1 MYNGNEVSIMNNE
14 YVVSNEYLSEKGLDL
29 NDYALEGVYI
39 NAIIQRGL
47 NKLLNEICYFGDL
60 KSVSQIETY
69 LSKNDDRTS
78 EEKIE
83 AFKQAQYLVIYN
95 MLMINDSD
103 PFDDEVQKVIVYQL
117 GLKINGFQK
126 GIFNKRR

>member
-1 MYNGNEVSIMNNE
+1 MKVE
-14 YVVSNEYLSEKGLDL
+14 YVITNEELSEKGLDL
-29 NDYALEGVYI
+29 NDYALDGIYI

-47 NKLLNEICYFGDL
+47 NKLVNEMCYFGDL
-60 KSVSQIETY
+60 KSSSQIETY
-69 LSKNDDRTS
+69 LSTSDERTS
-78 EEKIE
+78 QDKVE
-83 AFKQAQYLVIYN
+83 AFKEAQYLVIYN

-126 GIFNKRR
+126 GIFNRRR

>member
-1 MYNGNEVSIMNNE
+1 MKVE
-14 YVVSNEYLSEKGLDL
+14 YVITNEELSEKGLDL
-29 NDYALEGVYI
+29 NDYALDGIYI

-47 NKLLNEICYFGDL
+47 NKLVNEMCYFGDL
-60 KSVSQIETY
+60 KSSSQIETY
-69 LSKNDDRTS
+69 LSTSDERTS
-78 EEKIE
+78 QDKVE
-83 AFKQAQYLVIYN
+83 AFKEAQYLVIYN

>member
-1 MYNGNEVSIMNNE
+1 MKVE
-14 YVVSNEYLSEKGLDL
+14 YVITNEELSEKGLDL
-29 NDYALEGVYI
+29 NDYALDGIYI

-47 NKLLNEICYFGDL
+47 NKLVNEMCYFGDL
-60 KSVSQIETY
+60 KSSSQIETY
-69 LSKNDDRTS
+69 LSRSDERTS
-78 EEKIE
+78 QDKVE
-83 AFKQAQYLVIYN
+83 AFKEAQYLVIYN

>member
-1 MYNGNEVSIMNNE
+1 MKVE
-14 YVVSNEYLSEKGLDL
+14 YVITNEELSEKGLDL
-29 NDYALEGVYI
+29 NDYALDGTYI

-47 NKLLNEICYFGDL
+47 NKLVNEMCYFGDL
-60 KSVSQIETY
+60 KSSSQIETY
-69 LSKNDDRTS
+69 LSTSDERTS
-78 EEKIE
+78 GDKVE
-83 AFKQAQYLVIYN
+83 AFKEAQYLVIYN

-126 GIFNKRR
+126 GIFNRRR

>member
-1 MYNGNEVSIMNNE
+1 MKVE
-14 YVVSNEYLSEKGLDL
+14 YVITNEELSEKGLDL
-29 NDYALEGVYI
+29 NDYALDGTYI

-47 NKLLNEICYFGDL
+47 NKLINEMCYFGDL
-60 KSVSQIETY
+60 KSSSQIETY
-69 LSKNDDRTS
+69 LSTSDERTS
-78 EEKIE
+78 EDKVE

>member
-1 MYNGNEVSIMNNE
+1 MKVE
-14 YVVSNEYLSEKGLDL
+14 YVITNEELSEKGLDL

-47 NKLLNEICYFGDL
+47 NKLVNEMCYFGDL
-60 KSVSQIETY
+60 KSSSQIETY
-69 LSKNDDRTS
+69 LSTSDERTS
-78 EEKIE
+78 EDKVE
-83 AFKQAQYLVIYN
+83 AFKEAQYLVIYN

-126 GIFNKRR
+126 GIFNRRR